1 MVSHISLVVF
11 SISSKLCGSF
21 VLKRTKGLLIMVDP
35 RIKQRVDYEDWPGY
49 CEHLMTRDEML
60 SALDECNEKWHGYEF
75 RGHKV
80 LPPKIHT

>member
-1 MVSHISLVVF
+1 
-11 SISSKLCGSF
+11 
-21 VLKRTKGLLIMVDP
+21 MVDP